1 MMYIGSLGLKM
12 NVRVC
17 CMHVYFRDLNLIK
30 FMQETFGVTICVPG

>member
-12 NVRVC
+12 NVD